1 MPGFV
6 KPQLATMRL
15 SRIAT
20 KPSVSLTL
28 RARNPLFG
36 LWRGGSAGYGLRRRL
51 IDPNGSPITQLEHGQ
66 RKAISSDRVIL
77 RPGPSTETKIVKRI
91 FNSLVSGRTFSEIA
105 NDLNGDN
112 IRNGR
117 ARPWSTQT
125 IIKIHE
131 NEAYIGSAVYNR
143 TSFKLREKAVINPPE
158 MWIRRPNAYQPVI
171 PF

>member
-1 MPGFV
+1 
-6 KPQLATMRL
+6 MRVTL
-15 SRIAT
+15 S
-20 KPSVSLTL
+20 SVY
-28 RARNPLFG
+28 
-36 LWRGGSAGYGLRRRL
+36 GGAVRPVMDCEDDF

-77 RPGPSTETKIVKRI
+77 RPGPSTQTKIVKRI

-125 IIKIHE
+125 IIKILE

-158 MWIRRPNAYQPVI
+158 MWNSSPQRLSAGHSLLTLSRGHP
-171 PF
+171 